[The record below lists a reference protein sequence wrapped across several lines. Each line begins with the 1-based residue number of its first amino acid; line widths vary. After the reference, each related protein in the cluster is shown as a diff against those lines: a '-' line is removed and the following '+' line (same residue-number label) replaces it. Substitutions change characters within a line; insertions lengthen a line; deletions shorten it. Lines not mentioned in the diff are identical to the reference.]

1 MHDLEIVISANKMG
15 IPIKELPVN
24 WIHKN
29 DGKIN
34 FKRCNQNYIFS
45 LKLNLVNIR

>member
-34 FKRCNQNYIFS
+34 FLKDAIRIIFS
-45 LKLNLVNIR
+45 LCKIKFSKY